1 MSADETTLHTSGNI
15 ILQISSN
22 MQYSLDQVFNWY
34 DTNHMVI
41 NPIKSMIIATT
52 EKHQLSPL
60 PLDLVQRRVKTD
72 SVSKDRI

>member
-1 MSADETTLHTSGNI
+1 
-15 ILQISSN
+15 

-41 NPIKSMIIATT
+41 NPIKTKSMIIATT

-60 PLDLVQRRVKTD
+60 PLDLVQRRVKID
-72 SVSKDRI
+72 SVSKHRI